1 MDSLVHI
8 DGIDALATYGLRLG
22 DGSFAPLIQWA
33 ELKDVYANDWHEE
46 DGIEP
51 DLTNPVLDTRKCTLS
66 FVGNA
71 TTAQVDEFVALWSN
85 GAYHVLTTNVGFS
98 YRLRLVSNDSL
109 KWENGLCI
117 AKFTFAD
124 DFPLDGYTFKRPWST
139 IATDWDYIF
148 DSNSL
153 TVYGVNVL
161 AGINSELL
169 KIPEVKE
176 NLVQSS
182 DNVPDV
188 TYDSNEVHFKAR
200 EVRIPC
206 LMRAATLEEFKTN
219 YNALLY
225 TLTQPGKHTFMAAT
239 LGKRYTFHY
248 VSQNVRRAYLTGK
261 LWVEFDIV
269 IKVITPPSNITAY
282 DLEAI
287 QQE

>member
-1 MDSLVHI
+1 MDSLVYI

-22 DGSFAPLIQWA
+22 DGSLASLIQWA

-71 TTAQVDEFVALWSN
+71 TTAQVDEFIALWSN
-85 GAYHVLTTNVGFS
+85 GAYHVLTTNVGFR

-139 IATDWDYIF
+139 IASDRNYIVDF
-148 DSNSL
+148 TPLS
-153 TVYGVNVL
+153 TYGVSVL

-169 KIPEVKE
+169 KFPETKE
-176 NLVQSS
+176 NLMRSF
-182 DNVPDV
+182 DNVPGA
-188 TYDSNEVHFKAR
+188 TYDSTEVHFKAR

-225 TLTQPGKHTFMAAT
+225 NLTQPGEHTFIAT
-239 LGKRYTFHY
+239 AFLKRYTFHY

-269 IKVITPPSNITAY
+269 IKVIAPPSNTTSY

-287 QQE
+287 RQE

>member
-8 DGIDALATYGLRLG
+8 DGIDALATYSLRLG
-22 DGSFAPLIQWA
+22 DGSFASLIQWA

-71 TTAQVDEFVALWSN
+71 TTSQVDEFIALWSN
-85 GAYHVLTTNVGFS
+85 GAYHVLTTNVGFR

-109 KWENGLCI
+109 KWEDGLCI

-124 DFPLDGYTFKRPWST
+124 DFPLDGYTYKSPSSIIASDRNYIVDFKP
-139 IATDWDYIF
+139 
-148 DSNSL
+148 L
-153 TVYGVNVL
+153 TTYGVSVL

-169 KIPEVKE
+169 KFPEVKE
-176 NLVQSS
+176 NLVQSF
-182 DNVPDV
+182 DNVPGA
-188 TYDSNEVHFKAR
+188 TYDNAEVHFKAR

-206 LMRAATLEEFKTN
+206 LMRAATLGEFKTN

-225 TLTQPGKHTFMAAT
+225 TLTQPGEHTFIAT
-239 LGKRYTFHY
+239 AFRKIYTFHY

-269 IKVITPPSNITAY
+269 IKVIAPPSNTTAY
-282 DLEAI
+282 DLANI
-287 QQE
+287 QE

>member
-1 MDSLVHI
+1 MDSLVNI

-22 DGSFAPLIQWA
+22 DNSLTSLIQWA
-33 ELKDVYANDWHEE
+33 ELKDVYTNDWHEE
-46 DGIEP
+46 DGVEP

-66 FVGNA
+66 FVGNT

-85 GAYHVLTTNVGFS
+85 GAYHTLTTTVGFS

-117 AKFTFAD
+117 VKLTFAD
-124 DFPLDGYTFKRPWST
+124 DFPLDGYTFKRPSSL
-139 IATDWDYIF
+139 IAY
-148 DSNSL
+148 DSNYIVDNIPL
-153 TVYGVNVL
+153 TAYGVNVL

-176 NLVQSS
+176 NLVQSF
-182 DNVPDV
+182 DNVPGV
-188 TYDSNEVHFKAR
+188 TYDNAGVRFKAR

-225 TLTQPGKHTFMAAT
+225 NLTQPDIHTLIATT

-269 IKVITPPSNITAY
+269 IKVIAPPSNITAY
-282 DLEAI
+282 DLANI
-287 QQE
+287 QE

>member
-1 MDSLVHI
+1 MDSLVYI

-22 DGSFAPLIQWA
+22 DGSLASLIQWA

-85 GAYHVLTTNVGFS
+85 GAYHTLTTNVGFS

-124 DFPLDGYTFKRPWST
+124 DFPLDGYTYKRPSST
-139 IATDWDYIF
+139 IASDRNYIVDF
-148 DSNSL
+148 TPL
-153 TVYGVNVL
+153 TTYGVSVL
-161 AGINSELL
+161 TGINSELL
-169 KIPEVKE
+169 KFPETKE
-176 NLVQSS
+176 NLMRSF
-182 DNVPDV
+182 DNVPGV
-188 TYDSNEVHFKAR
+188 TYDSTEVHFKAR

-206 LMRAATLEEFKTN
+206 LMRATSLNEFKTN

-225 TLTQPGKHTFMAAT
+225 TLTQPGEHTFIAAAF
-239 LGKRYTFHY
+239 LKRYIFHY

-269 IKVITPPSNITAY
+269 IKVIAPPSNTTSY

-287 QQE
+287 RQE

>member
-1 MDSLVHI
+1 MDSLVYI
-8 DGIDALATYGLRLG
+8 DGIDALANYGLRLG
-22 DGSFAPLIQWA
+22 DGSLASLIQWA

-85 GAYHVLTTNVGFS
+85 GAYHTLTTTVGFS

-124 DFPLDGYTFKRPWST
+124 DFPLDGYTFKRPSSL
-139 IATDWDYIF
+139 IAY
-148 DSNSL
+148 DSNYIVDNTPL
-153 TVYGVNVL
+153 TTYGVNVL

-176 NLVQSS
+176 NLVRSF
-182 DNVPDV
+182 DNVPGV
-188 TYDSNEVHFKAR
+188 AYDSTEVHFKAR

-206 LMRAATLEEFKTN
+206 LMRAATLEEFKAN

-225 TLTQPGKHTFMAAT
+225 NLTQPGIHRLMATT

-269 IKVITPPSNITAY
+269 IKVIAPPSNITAY
-282 DLEAI
+282 DLANI
-287 QQE
+287 QE